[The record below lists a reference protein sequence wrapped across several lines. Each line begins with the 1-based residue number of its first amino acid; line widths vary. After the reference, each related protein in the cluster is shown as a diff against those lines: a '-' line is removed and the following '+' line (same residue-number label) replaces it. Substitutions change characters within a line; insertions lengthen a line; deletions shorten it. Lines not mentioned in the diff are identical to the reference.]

1 MFTKLLGILS
11 PYKLYI
17 YAALAA
23 IVVSGWMWDRH
34 MQYNK
39 GVNAC
44 QLKQA
49 EAQSSYWENR
59 ASVLAQEG
67 KAALKEEQATSAVI
81 NQKENKRAAAVQK
94 SIDLDT
100 GGCVYT
106 PDELLDIQQA
116 IREANN

>member
-1 MFTKLLGILS
+1 MFSKVLTFLS

-17 YAALAA
+17 YAAVAA
-23 IVVSGWMWDRH
+23 LVVSGWLFDRH
-34 MQYNK
+34 QQYNK
-39 GVNAC
+39 GVAQC

-106 PDELLDIQQA
+106 PDELLDIQA
-116 IREANN
+116 TIREANN